1 MRQGRDRQRILDI
14 LERVLTPHIGPLL
27 AHASTRSQCE
37 KLGIEEEDEITPEQ
51 LEELVEALGLGL
63 AVFVGR
69 PKAGELVEQMRRVV
83 LAPEEPE

>member
-1 MRQGRDRQRILDI
+1 MRHGRDRQRIVDI

-37 KLGIEEEDEITPEQ
+37 KLGIDGDEIPPEQ

-69 PKAGELVEQMRRVV
+69 PKAGELVEEMRRVV
-83 LAPEEPE
+83 LEPPESS

>member
-1 MRQGRDRQRILDI
+1 MRHGRDRQRILDI
-14 LERVLTPHIGPLL
+14 LERVLNPHIGPLL

-37 KLGIEEEDEITPEQ
+37 KLGIDGDEIPPDQ

-69 PKAGELVEQMRRVV
+69 PKAGELVEQMRRAV
-83 LAPEEPE
+83 LAPDDQG

>member
-37 KLGIEEEDEITPEQ
+37 KLGIEEDEITPEQ
-51 LEELVEALGLGL
+51 LEELVKALGLGL

-69 PKAGELVEQMRRVV
+69 PKAEELVEQMRRVV
-83 LAPEEPE
+83 LEPEGSS